1 MNLAI
6 IGAGPMGLAV
16 AHELQKTGHH
26 VTIFER
32 DDRIGGMTA
41 SIPFAGVRIERY
53 YHFVCGPDQV
63 TFEYLREFDRA
74 GALKWVET
82 KMGFF
87 FQGKLFDWGHPLAL
101 LKFPGLTLLE
111 KVRYALHVMY
121 AKSIQNWTKLDKV
134 SSTVWLKRWVGDRAY
149 NVMWK
154 SLFHYKFYELQDSL
168 SAAWLGT
175 RIRRVAL
182 SRKSIFK
189 ERLGYIEGGSET
201 LLNAMAEK
209 IRTSGGSI
217 RLNTTAERIVCAGLK
232 ASGVSIAGVTEPF
245 DAVVSTVPLPYVAK
259 LVPDLP
265 AAERDALL
273 AIKNVAVVCVLLHLR
288 EPFTHNFWLNINDT
302 RIEIPG
308 LIEYS
313 NLNPLGASIIYAPFY
328 MPHTHEK
335 YRDSNETFIEETIR
349 AMSRIKPGFSRHH
362 VIDAKTSRYEYAQT
376 VCTPNFFAALPPIQS
391 AIAGLYVADT
401 SHYYPEDRSIHESF
415 KLGRLIAAMVAQ
427 YGNDETT
434 RT

>member
-1 MNLAI
+1 MNVAI

-16 AHELQKTGHH
+16 AHELQKKGHR

-53 YHFVCGPDQV
+53 YHFVCGPDKV
-63 TFEYLREFDRA
+63 TFEYLSEFGRA
-74 GALKWVET
+74 AALKWVET

-134 SSTVWLKRWVGDRAY
+134 SSTVWLKRWVGERAY

-201 LLNAMAEK
+201 LLNAMADK
-209 IRTSGGSI
+209 IRASGGSI
-217 RLNTTAERIVCAGLK
+217 RLNTTVERVMCAGLK
-232 ASGVSIAGVTEPF
+232 ASGVRIAGGTEPF

-273 AIKNVAVVCVLLHLR
+273 AVKNVAVVCVLLHLR
-288 EPFTHNFWLNINDT
+288 EPFTHNFWLNINDP

-313 NLNPLGASIIYAPFY
+313 NLNPLGASIVYAPFY

-335 YRDSNETFIEETIR
+335 YRGSNEAFIEETIR
-349 AMSRIKPGFSRHH
+349 AMSLIKPGFAQHD
-362 VIDAKTSRYEYAQT
+362 VIDAKASRYEYAQT

-391 AIAGLYVADT
+391 AISGLYMADT

-415 KLGRLIAAMVAQ
+415 KLGRSIATMVAQ
-427 YGNDETT
+427 HGNDETT
-434 RT
+434 GT